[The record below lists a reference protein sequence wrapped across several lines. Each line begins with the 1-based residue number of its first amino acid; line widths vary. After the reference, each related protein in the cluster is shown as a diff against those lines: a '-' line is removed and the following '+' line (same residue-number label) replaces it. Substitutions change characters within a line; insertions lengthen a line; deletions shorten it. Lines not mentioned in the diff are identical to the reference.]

1 VDAALERFVLEHLPP
16 PPSRVLEVGCGA
28 GDLAR
33 TMAAAGHEVVALD
46 PEAPEGAIFRRVRLE
61 EFSDERGFE
70 AAVASR
76 SLHHIEDL
84 DGAIARLTSLLHP
97 GSPLVVNEFA
107 WDRFDEATASWYL
120 GRMRELGNDA
130 AAPVG
135 PEATASL
142 AACREWWRAEHD
154 DLHGFAEMRAA
165 LDRRFAERHL
175 SWHAYLYRDLT
186 ETDRAEEERLIESG
200 EIRAVGFRF
209 VGELRA

>member
-1 VDAALERFVLEHLPP
+1 MLEHLPP

-33 TMAAAGHEVVALD
+33 AMAAAGHEVVAID
-46 PEAPEGAIFRRVRLE
+46 PEAPEGAMFRRVRLE

-84 DGAIARLTSLLHP
+84 DGAIERLASMLHP

-107 WDRFDEATASWYL
+107 WDRFDEQTAGWYR
-120 GRMRELGNDA
+120 GRMRKLGNDA

-135 PEATASL
+135 AEATASL
-142 AACREWWRAEHD
+142 AACREWWRAEHH
-154 DLHGFAEMRAA
+154 DLHGFGEIRAA

-175 SWHAYLYRDLT
+175 SWHPYLYRDLT